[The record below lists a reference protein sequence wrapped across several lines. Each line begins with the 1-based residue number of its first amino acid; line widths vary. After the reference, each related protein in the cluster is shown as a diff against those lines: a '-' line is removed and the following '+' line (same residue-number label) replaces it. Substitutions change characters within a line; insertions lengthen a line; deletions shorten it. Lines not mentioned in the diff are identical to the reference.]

1 MRKSTI
7 LFEETTTLA
16 SKPGVTLDR
25 KKESIKKAYVGKMI
39 KLLYIMK

>member
-25 KKESIKKAYVGKMI
+25 KKESIKKRMLAK
-39 KLLYIMK
+39 